1 MVYYEEVNGDPYYHD
16 HSSDKDSDDEC
27 ELKPRRSCS
36 FSEAEGM
43 LGSSAHYESFTMESS
58 PARPNGLHHR
68 SRNNSHV
75 QDSRRMLDI
84 ESEEEGVR
92 RSNHFRTKKYNPNS
106 TTYTNLVFR
115 IFVFGVGLYIL
126 LVVRTMYWMYQ
137 NKDYSLYLTSNESHA
152 VLPTFT
158 HRATWA
164 HERGLQIIHERGGD
178 IRIEVEKRRQQR
190 QARSTPPFGEEN
202 VLNDPKVH
210 DDWYTVARLDL
221 EPTEPQKM
229 PGRGRLSADQLC
241 GSLAK
246 EAFSNSPESFSSK
259 SAVNSKSVVVI
270 TGILNPLGFNLALQ
284 LKEKCGVQKVVGIDN
299 MYPNTVF
306 NRIQLQERIQLLTA
320 AFPKM
325 GKPVI
330 LSFIGLDP
338 LYKKGS
344 SPDESAQEEANLM
357 DHKPTHI
364 VHLSSY
370 AQDVYS
376 NTQVEPEWRNTHSP
390 YIDEDGLHDSY
401 MYQLRSSMVSMEQIL
416 ASILGAAGKDRPQ
429 LLYASSAAATAAT
442 TNEDPRHATAKLI
455 DEILADTYFT

>member
-1 MVYYEEVNGDPYYHD
+1 MAYYQDLNGDPYYHD

-43 LGSSAHYESFTMESS
+43 LGSPAYYESFTMDSS
-58 PARPNGLHHR
+58 VIKPTNGLHR
-68 SRNNSHV
+68 RVRNNINV
-75 QDSRRMLDI
+75 QDTRKMLDV
-84 ESEEEGVR
+84 ESEEEGTR
-92 RSNHFRTKKYNPNS
+92 RNHFRTKKYNRNS
-106 TTYTNLVFR
+106 TTYNLVLLMFR
-115 IFVFGVGLYIL
+115 YVVGLCIL
-126 LVVRTMYWMYQ
+126 LVVRTMYWLYQ
-137 NKDYSLYLTSNESHA
+137 NKDYSLYLKSDESYEVVHTLSHQA
-152 VLPTFT
+152 S
-158 HRATWA
+158 WDQ
-164 HERGLQIIHERGGD
+164 EGSLQIIHERGGD

-202 VLNDPKVH
+202 VLKDPNVRN
-210 DDWYTVARLDL
+210 DWYTVARRNL

-229 PGRGRLSADQLC
+229 PGRGPVSTDQLC

-259 SAVNSKSVVVI
+259 SAVNSKSLVVI

-284 LKEKCGVQKVVGIDN
+284 LKEKCGVQKIVGIDN

-306 NRIQLQERIQLLTA
+306 NRIQLQERIQLLTT
-320 AFPKM
+320 AFPKTS
-325 GKPVI
+325 KLVI
-330 LSFIGLDP
+330 LPFIGLDP

-344 SPDESAQEEANLM
+344 SPHKSAQEEFNLM
-357 DHKPTHI
+357 DLKPTHI

-376 NTQVEPEWRNTHSP
+376 NAQVEPDWKNTHSP

-442 TNEDPRHATAKLI
+442 TNEDPRHAAAKLI
-455 DEILADTYFT
+455 DEILADTYFS